1 MKNCAI
7 ALLNAMALSYSL
19 DVQAELL
26 VNQVKY
32 EESIIEVAPGRYRVE
47 SFYKKWEEAIRRNIA
62 AINEGIA
69 PDVSGGRDSARVL
82 WNGEEYYAWA
92 EQYHSAEQDRQIEK
106 NVRLKVR
113 LPPPLPGGGV
123 CAVFLHDKSLNP
135 ITSLKIDLPENNHGT
150 WCNGTYGLGSAGK
163 GVDGLLVSISYYLTG
178 EKPAQRPQDI
188 GEGWRYMTV
197 LLRLEKTADGK
208 VRLVQDDRCLG
219 NPNRYEDIPTARK
232 RLSICIKS
240 SLQVQ

>member
-1 MKNCAI
+1 MENF
-7 ALLNAMALSYSL
+7 
-19 DVQAELL
+19 
-26 VNQVKY
+26 
-32 EESIIEVAPGRYRVE
+32 IER
-47 SFYKKWEEAIRRNIA
+47 WEDAVRRNIA

-69 PDVSGGRDSARVL
+69 PDVSGSRDAARVL
-82 WNGEEYYAWA
+82 WNGEEYYAWLK
-92 EQYHSAEQDRQIEK
+92 EYTSSEQDREYDRAIAAK
-106 NVRLKVR
+106 RKSR
-113 LPPPLPGGGV
+113 ALPGGGV
-123 CAVFLHDKSLNP
+123 CAVFLHDKNLNP
-135 ITSLKIDLPENNHGT
+135 VTSLKIDLPENNHGT

-197 LLRLEKTADGK
+197 LLRLDKSADGK

-232 RLSICIKS
+232 ALAKCKDMNNGWIMIENR
-240 SLQVQ
+240 

>member
-7 ALLNAMALSYSL
+7 ALLSAMALTYSFN
-19 DVQAELL
+19 VQAELA
-26 VNQVKY
+26 VNKVKY
-32 EESIIEVAPGRYRVE
+32 EENIIEVAPGRYRVE

-69 PDVSGGRDSARVL
+69 PDVSGGRDSARIL

-92 EQYHSAEQDRQIEK
+92 MEYNSAEQDREYDRAITAK
-106 NVRLKVR
+106 RKSR
-113 LPPPLPGGGV
+113 PLPGGGV
-123 CAVFLHDKSLNP
+123 CAVFLHDKNLNP
-135 ITSLKIDLPENNHGT
+135 VTSLKIDLPENNHGT

-178 EKPAQRPQDI
+178 DKPAQRPQDI
-188 GEGWRYMTV
+188 GDGWRYMTV
-197 LLRLEKTADGK
+197 LLRLEKSADGK
-208 VRLVQDDRCLG
+208 VLLVQDDRCLG

-232 RLSICIKS
+232 RLSTCIKS
-240 SLQVQ
+240 N